1 MFSDFTLSKHTFYLT
16 ALEDMLLPTN
26 KASMLRGG
34 FGNIF
39 RRLNCINKKNKTC
52 TNCPIKETCAY
63 SYIFETT
70 EFSQKPRPY
79 IIEVPF
85 NDKRSFKK
93 GETIKFTIVLLGKA
107 INYLPHFIF
116 TFIELGKK
124 GLTKKQYK
132 FELEKV
138 IDVDDSIVFQ
148 DNKIVKK
155 GKVLS
160 WDEILKN
167 TKLNIINKLTLNFT
181 TPLRLSENND
191 LVSNVSFS
199 MKKKKLLKRI
209 SDICEFHCNKFDKI
223 EDKPFI
229 EKAKNIDVVLNNLKW
244 KDWIRYSNRQ
254 KRKMI
259 FGGLVGNITFKGN
272 FEEFLPYII
281 LGSYIHIGKN
291 CTFGQGKY
299 EII

>member
-1 MFSDFTLSKHTFYLT
+1 
-16 ALEDMLLPTN
+16 MLLPTN

-199 MKKKKLLKRI
+199 LIIKKLLKRI

-272 FEEFLPYII
+272 FEEF
-281 LGSYIHIGKN
+281 
-291 CTFGQGKY
+291 QGKY

>member
-1 MFSDFTLSKHTFYLT
+1 
-16 ALEDMLLPTN
+16 MLLPTN

-124 GLTKKQYK
+124 GLTKKNYK
-132 FELEKV
+132 FKLEKV
-138 IDVDDSIVFQ
+138 IDSNNNIVFQ
-148 DNKIVKK
+148 DDKIIKK
-155 GKVLS
+155 GKVLN
-160 WDEILKN
+160 WNEIVKS
-167 TKLNIINKLTLNFT
+167 TKLNIKDKLTLNFT

-191 LVSNVSFS
+191 LISNISFS
-199 MKKKKLLKRI
+199 LIIKKLLKRI
-209 SDICEFHCNKFDKI
+209 NDICKFHCNKFDKI

>member
-1 MFSDFTLSKHTFYLT
+1 
-16 ALEDMLLPTN
+16 MLLPTN

-199 MKKKKLLKRI
+199 LIIKKLLKRI

>member
-93 GETIKFTIVLLGKA
+93 GETIQFTIVLLGKA

-132 FELEKV
+132 FELVKV
-138 IDVDDSIVFQ
+138 TDIDNNIVFQ
-148 DNKIVKK
+148 DNKIIKK

-167 TKLNIINKLTLNFT
+167 TKLNIKNKLTLDFT
-181 TPLRLSENND
+181 TPLRLSENNE
-191 LVSNVSFS
+191 LVSDISFS
-199 MKKKKLLKRI
+199 LIIKKLLKRI
-209 SDICEFHCNKFDKI
+209 NDICEFHCDKFNKI
-223 EDKPFI
+223 ETKTII
-229 EKAKNIDVVLNNLKW
+229 EKAKSIDIVLNNLEW

-254 KRKMI
+254 KRKML
-259 FGGLVGNITFKGN
+259 FGGLLGNITFKGD
-272 FEEFLPYII
+272 FKEFLPYII

-299 EII
+299 EIL

>member
-138 IDVDDSIVFQ
+138 IDADDSIVFQ

-167 TKLNIINKLTLNFT
+167 TKLNIINKLTLNFI

-199 MKKKKLLKRI
+199 LIIKKLLKRI
-209 SDICEFHCNKFDKI
+209 NDICKFHCNKFDKI

-254 KRKMI
+254 KTKMT
-259 FGGLVGNITFKGN
+259 FGGLLGNITFKGN
-272 FEEFLPYII
+272 FEDFLPYII

>member
-1 MFSDFTLSKHTFYLT
+1 
-16 ALEDMLLPTN
+16 MLLPTN

-138 IDVDDSIVFQ
+138 IDADDSIVFQ

-167 TKLNIINKLTLNFT
+167 TKLNIINKLTLNFI

-199 MKKKKLLKRI
+199 LIIKKLLKRI
-209 SDICEFHCNKFDKI
+209 NDICKFHCNKFDKI

-254 KRKMI
+254 KTKMT
-259 FGGLVGNITFKGN
+259 FGGLLGNITFKGN
-272 FEEFLPYII
+272 FEDFLPYII

>member
-1 MFSDFTLSKHTFYLT
+1 
-16 ALEDMLLPTN
+16 MLLPTN

-39 RRLNCINKKNKTC
+39 RKLNCINKSNKTC
-52 TNCPIKETCAY
+52 KGCPVKETCAY
-63 SYIFETT
+63 SYIFETQ
-70 EFSQKPRPY
+70 EFSQKTRPY

-93 GETIKFTIVLLGKA
+93 DEMIPFSIVLLGNATKF
-107 INYLPHFIF
+107 LPHFIF

-132 FELEKV
+132 FKLEKV
-138 IDVDDSIVFQ
+138 VDTDGSIVFQ
-148 DNKIVKK
+148 NDKIVKK
-155 GKVLS
+155 GIVLN
-160 WDEILKN
+160 WDEIIKN
-167 TKLNIINKLTLNFT
+167 RKLNIQDKLTLNFT
-181 TPLRLSENND
+181 TPLRIAQDNELQSEI
-191 LVSNVSFS
+191 SFELI
-199 MKKKKLLKRI
+199 MKKLTKRI
-209 SDICEFHCNKFDKI
+209 NDIYKYHCDIHDNIDY
-223 EDKPFI
+223 KPLI
-229 EKAKNIDVVLNNLKW
+229 EKAKDINIAFNNLKW

-259 FGGLVGNITFKGN
+259 FGGLLGNITFKGN

>member
-1 MFSDFTLSKHTFYLT
+1 MFSSFTFSKHTFYLT

-34 FGNIF
+34 FGNCF
-39 RRLNCINKKNKTC
+39 KKLNCINKFNRTC
-52 TNCPIKETCAY
+52 KNCPVKETCVY
-63 SYIFETT
+63 SYIFETS
-70 EFSQKPRPY
+70 EYSQKTRPY

-93 GETIKFTIVLLGKA
+93 GEIIPFTLVLLCNATK
-107 INYLPHFIF
+107 YLPHFIF

-124 GLTKKQYK
+124 GLTKNQYK
-132 FELEKV
+132 FKLEKV
-138 IDVDDSIVFQ
+138 IDIDKKIVFQ
-148 DNKIVKK
+148 NDKLISK
-155 GKVLS
+155 GKILS
-160 WDEILKN
+160 WNEILKES
-167 TKLNIINKLTLNFT
+167 KINITDKLTLNFV
-181 TPLRLSENND
+181 TPLRLAQNNKLQSEI
-191 LVSNVSFS
+191 SFELII
-199 MKKKKLLKRI
+199 KKLTTRI
-209 SDICEFHCNKFDKI
+209 NDIYKYHCDIHNKIDY
-223 EDKPFI
+223 KPLI
-229 EKAKNIDVVLNNLKW
+229 EKAKDIEVSFNNLKW

-254 KRKMI
+254 KRTMT
-259 FGGLVGNITFKGN
+259 FGGLLGNITFEGN